1 MRPCSLGHHTVQPAC
16 CQPSLNSAWPNPTGI
31 DKIGVSIE
39 EPFSILALEAIS
51 GTALANVRE
60 LAAMHDSVDSALGAA
75 GAPGSAAN
83 GTGPG
88 TNGHATPDVSAAT
101 MVAMAVA

>member
-1 MRPCSLGHHTVQPAC
+1 MPCRTPEVHRFCTLVA
-16 CQPSLNSAWPNPTGI
+16 AGI

-60 LAAMHDSVDSALGAA
+60 LAAMHDSVDSALG
-75 GAPGSAAN
+75 GSAAAAAAGSTAN
-83 GTGPG
+83 GAGPG
-88 TNGHATPDVSAAT
+88 ANGHAAADVSAAT
-101 MVAMAVA
+101 MVALAAATA